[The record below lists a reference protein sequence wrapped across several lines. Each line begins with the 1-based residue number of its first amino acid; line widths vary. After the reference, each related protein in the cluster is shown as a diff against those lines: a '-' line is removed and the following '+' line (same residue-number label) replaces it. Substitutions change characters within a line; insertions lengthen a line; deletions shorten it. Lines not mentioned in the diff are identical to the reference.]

1 MVQFLTRCK
10 KGVKMDKRK
19 NKVINRR
26 KKGSGSLV
34 AIRGKWACRW
44 FDGGKLRQ
52 EVTPYRVEVKADRA
66 RAEAVLAEKTKLGQ
80 LKSRRDQVAILIA
93 EREELEAKI
102 RRLEAQAAPP
112 GARLSELVELWRRS
126 PRRRDCSAG
135 MMAQYERHIRAFVV
149 WAGDDMEIRAVDDS
163 MAEAY
168 AAHLAAGASPNTYN
182 KYINSLDAAW
192 RAVGRSVGAKG
203 NPWAE
208 MPRKRL
214 ETHVQ
219 RALTVDETDKIL
231 EVATGEVRKIIAIG
245 LFTGL
250 RLGDACRLKWSAV
263 VGGRVKVKTAK
274 TGAVVAIPAHARLV
288 EILGEPGDAAEF
300 VTPEMAATYKCK
312 GRVSKLVRRAFEAA
326 GIESSEKR
334 DGWHRARPTASFH
347 SLRHTFVS
355 RSIEAGVAPAIVQA
369 LVGHSSAAMTEHYT
383 HVSAEAMEE
392 AFRRLG

>member
-1 MVQFLTRCK
+1 
-10 KGVKMDKRK
+10 MDKGK

-52 EVTPYRVEVKADRA
+52 EVTPYRVDVKADRA
-66 RAEAVLAEKTKLGQ
+66 RAEAVLEEKTKLGQ

-135 MMAQYERHIRAFVV
+135 MMAQYERHIRAFVGWV
-149 WAGDDMEIRAVDDS
+149 GDDMEIRAVDDR

-168 AAHLAAGASPNTYN
+168 AAHLSAGASPNTYN
-182 KYINSLDAAW
+182 KYINSLNAAW

-214 ETHVQ
+214 ETHVR
-219 RALTVDETDKIL
+219 RALTVEETDKIL

-250 RLGDACRLKWSAV
+250 RLGDACRLMWSAV
-263 VGGRVKVKTAK
+263 AGGRVKVKTAK

-288 EILGEPGDAAEF
+288 EILGEPGESADF
-300 VTPEMAATYKCK
+300 VTPEMAETYRRDK